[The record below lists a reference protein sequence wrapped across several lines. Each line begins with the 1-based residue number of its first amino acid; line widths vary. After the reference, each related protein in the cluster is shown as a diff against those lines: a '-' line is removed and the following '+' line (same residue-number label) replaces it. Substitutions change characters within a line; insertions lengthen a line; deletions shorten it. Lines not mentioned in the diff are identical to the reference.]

1 MDIISKLKEAGLK
14 GCGGASYPVA
24 DKWQAVK
31 DAFGPI
37 KYVICNASEGEPNV
51 FKDAYILKNWPEKVI
66 DGMVAAMDFL
76 KEHEVQVEG
85 YIFIN
90 PEYDKKF
97 GWFLA
102 REIQKRKASIRLH
115 QGSGGQIGIY
125 VKPEDGGYI
134 CGEETTIL
142 NTMEGNK
149 SEPRLKPPFPTEK
162 GLWGMPTIINNVETF
177 YHAAKIAEGD
187 YETVRFYSV
196 NGDCANPG
204 VYKLSDHKSIQ
215 HVIAETRNW
224 PKYDF
229 FVQVGGGSAGEI
241 LNQHQL
247 DAMPTGAM
255 SITLYRTSEW
265 TCRDLFRH
273 WIGFFLTESCGQ
285 CVPCREATY
294 RLYETINA
302 SQSRDRDR
310 DGAPDWKLFFDL
322 LDDLSE
328 TSFCGLGLSVPTA
341 IRSYIKNVLLNK
353 KLQVKDNNKEL
364 ILKFFE

>member
-14 GCGGASYPVA
+14 GCGGAAYPVA

-31 DAFGPI
+31 DAFGPK
-37 KYVICNASEGEPNV
+37 KYVICNSSEGEPMV
-51 FKDAYILKNWPEKVI
+51 FKDGYILKNWPEKVVE
-66 DGMVAAMDFL
+66 GMIAAINFL
-76 KEHEVQVEG
+76 KEHEVVVEG

-97 GWFLA
+97 GRFLA
-102 REIQKRKASIRLH
+102 REIQKRNAP
-115 QGSGGQIGIY
+115 IGIF
-125 VKPEDGGYI
+125 VKPEEGGYI

-142 NTMEGNK
+142 NTIEGNK

-177 YHAAKIAEGD
+177 YHAAKVSDGIF
-187 YETVRFYSV
+187 ETVRFYSV

-204 VYKLSDHKSIQ
+204 VYQHRSDRTIREI
-215 HVIAETRNW
+215 IALTRNW
-224 PKYDF
+224 PKFDF
-229 FVQVGGGSAGEI
+229 FVQVGGGSAGEV

-247 DAMPTGAM
+247 TVLPAGAM
-255 SITLYRTSEW
+255 SLTLYRLSDW
-265 TCRDLFRH
+265 TARDLFRH

-294 RLYETINA
+294 RLYEVIN
-302 SQSRDRDR
+302 SKK
-310 DGAPDWKLFFDL
+310 PDWELFFEL

-341 IRSYIKNVLLNK
+341 IRSYIKNILLDNK
-353 KLQVKDNNKEL
+353 LKIKDKDKMEIARYWN
-364 ILKFFE
+364 